1 MTRPF
6 NPSFRIRS
14 DYAAAIAVTLAPL
27 IYFLPALRSG
37 DVLCPDDGILFNTPL
52 RVAAASIMRAGHLPL
67 WDPYIFS
74 GMPLLGAAQGGLL
87 FPLNWFYLLFS
98 PATATN
104 VMVVSSYMIAAIGA
118 YLYSRRAGASI
129 SGAMITSLVWQLSG
143 ALIGQISH
151 INIVHTA
158 AMLPWVLWSLEH
170 YADTGSF
177 KRGAL
182 LAAIVAIQVFAG
194 HQQTFAYAAMLVA
207 AYAITIAIA
216 DASVRKRYLS
226 SLAFIATGVFLA
238 AVQIVPT
245 FELLRN
251 SSRGSATYEFFTS
264 FSMPRRFVL
273 ALVAPYVLGGGDGR
287 LFRAPYVGPPFY
299 PELVGYVGV
308 LAIMLAVVAV
318 LLKPDVRTKFWA
330 IAAAVCLLLAFG
342 GYAPL
347 HFYKLIYYVPGLNLF
362 RVPARHLMEVDF
374 ALAVLAGR
382 GLTGLAAR
390 RGNRQA
396 LTRVAFA
403 SALVW
408 LFAAL
413 AVTVLRPAEFHLA
426 RETAVSVLRAPELF
440 IPILIAGMGAAALWL
455 FARQRRGATPF
466 LFAVLVFDLV
476 LWGQSSGWYTASPKS
491 NEEYWRVPETVKA
504 LRSVA
509 PQDAKSYRIL
519 TAPHT
524 FDSSGP
530 PVGPSASRLTDWV
543 LWTQPD
549 VYMMHGIQNAAGYDG
564 FGLDRY
570 SKLVG
575 QMKVW
580 GEVTDPDTTFRGD
593 SREIDLVNARY
604 LLATRKQ
611 SNGVELGLSA
621 DAFLP
626 ATEKFGDFMF
636 ASTDLGLPIITK
648 DKRLTF
654 SVAPVEIDHVAML
667 TNLAWSENVPD
678 NTIVARLRLST
689 TDGRKFEFPLR
700 AGADTAEW
708 AYDRPDIRARIRH
721 RRPTVATSY
730 GVSDAKGNY
739 EAHTYVS
746 SVALPEKMKIARD
759 EIVIEPDPHWPDLT
773 LSVFRLSL
781 ISASEGKTYAPRR
794 NSISVGSVKATAKAE
809 TAIAAPNN
817 RWKLAAQTQY
827 VDIYENVRAMPRA
840 WMASEA
846 RVLDEATMLEVIRSG
861 KFADG
866 LEWDPARTALIESEL
881 SEQVGAGPAGRAE
894 IKLYEPN
901 RIDVNTRADTPSVLV
916 LSENHYPGWR
926 TYVDGR
932 AVETLRVDYN
942 LRGVPL
948 PAGEHKVEFIYRP
961 KSALVGIVISMVAL
975 VMLIAG
981 IVVERKYK
989 GLTK

>member
-1 MTRPF
+1 
-6 NPSFRIRS
+6 
-14 DYAAAIAVTLAPL
+14 
-27 IYFLPALRSG
+27 
-37 DVLCPDDGILFNTPL
+37 
-52 RVAAASIMRAGHLPL
+52 
-67 WDPYIFS
+67 
-74 GMPLLGAAQGGLL
+74 
-87 FPLNWFYLLFS
+87 
-98 PATATN
+98 
-104 VMVVSSYMIAAIGA
+104 
-118 YLYSRRAGASI
+118 
-129 SGAMITSLVWQLSG
+129 
-143 ALIGQISH
+143 
-151 INIVHTA
+151 
-158 AMLPWVLWSLEH
+158 
-170 YADTGSF
+170 
-177 KRGAL
+177 
-182 LAAIVAIQVFAG
+182 
-194 HQQTFAYAAMLVA
+194 
-207 AYAITIAIA
+207 
-216 DASVRKRYLS
+216 
-226 SLAFIATGVFLA
+226 
-238 AVQIVPT
+238 
-245 FELLRN
+245 
-251 SSRGSATYEFFTS
+251 
-264 FSMPRRFVL
+264 
-273 ALVAPYVLGGGDGR
+273 
-287 LFRAPYVGPPFY
+287 
-299 PELVGYVGV
+299 
-308 LAIMLAVVAV
+308 
-318 LLKPDVRTKFWA
+318 
-330 IAAAVCLLLAFG
+330 
-342 GYAPL
+342 
-347 HFYKLIYYVPGLNLF
+347 
-362 RVPARHLMEVDF
+362 
-374 ALAVLAGR
+374 
-382 GLTGLAAR
+382 
-390 RGNRQA
+390 
-396 LTRVAFA
+396 
-403 SALVW
+403 
-408 LFAAL
+408 
-413 AVTVLRPAEFHLA
+413 
-426 RETAVSVLRAPELF
+426 
-440 IPILIAGMGAAALWL
+440 
-455 FARQRRGATPF
+455 
-466 LFAVLVFDLV
+466 
-476 LWGQSSGWYTASPKS
+476 
-491 NEEYWRVPETVKA
+491 
-504 LRSVA
+504 
-509 PQDAKSYRIL
+509 
-519 TAPHT
+519 
-524 FDSSGP
+524 
-530 PVGPSASRLTDWV
+530 
-543 LWTQPD
+543 
-549 VYMMHGIQNAAGYDG
+549 
-564 FGLDRY
+564 
-570 SKLVG
+570 
-575 QMKVW
+575 
-580 GEVTDPDTTFRGD
+580 
-593 SREIDLVNARY
+593 
-604 LLATRKQ
+604 
-611 SNGVELGLSA
+611 
-621 DAFLP
+621 
-626 ATEKFGDFMF
+626 
-636 ASTDLGLPIITK
+636 
-648 DKRLTF
+648 
-654 SVAPVEIDHVAML
+654 ML